1 MSTRKTILSE
11 KESKLLENLIAKY
24 GLIVNFGQ
32 IVEELKNTK
41 KRQEIRNLTSKM
53 AKNGWLVRIKKGIY
67 YLANLE
73 SRGTVNV
80 SMFVIARTLLNKSYV
95 SFETALQYHGMFDQH
110 LRTVT
115 SVSLK
120 RMKSKKVQDIT
131 YKFITTDKKNF
142 YGFEEVQIEGTIT
155 RIATSEKALLDML
168 NFRRTTY
175 SIDLV
180 LEKLKEHK
188 NSLDF
193 EKLNKFSRKQSVT
206 VQRILGFLLDKTNL
220 NSNYLHTQIKDK
232 SGHSYMTADSK
243 NLNTKWKLYYHNH
256 FK

>member
-1 MSTRKTILSE
+1 MNIRKTILSE
-11 KESKLLENLIAKY
+11 KEFKLLEDLIVKY
-24 GLIVNFGQ
+24 GLIVNFEQ
-32 IVEELKNTK
+32 IVRELKNTM
-41 KRQEIRNLTSKM
+41 KRQEIRNLTSKL
-53 AKNGWLVRIKKGIY
+53 AKNGWLVRIKKGTY

-80 SMFVIARTLLNKSYV
+80 SVFVIAQTLLNESYV

-131 YKFITTDKKNF
+131 YEFIITDKKNF
-142 YGFEEVQIEGTIT
+142 YGFKEIQMEGTVT

-168 NFRRTTY
+168 DFRRTTY

-193 EKLNKFSRKQSVT
+193 KKLNKFSRKQSVT
-206 VQRILGFLLDKTNL
+206 VQRILGFLLDKANL
-220 NSNYLHTQIKDK
+220 NSNHLHAHVKDK
-232 SGHSYMTADSK
+232 SSHSCMTADSK
-243 NLNTKWKLYYHNH
+243 NFNAKWRLYYHNH